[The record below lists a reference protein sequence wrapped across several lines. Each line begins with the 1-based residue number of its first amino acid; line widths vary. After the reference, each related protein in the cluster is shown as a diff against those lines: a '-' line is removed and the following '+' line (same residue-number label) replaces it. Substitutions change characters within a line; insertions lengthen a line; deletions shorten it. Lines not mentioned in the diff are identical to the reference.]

1 VPAVNA
7 GSYENAVAL
16 RLSDA
21 NWDGYLHLITLP
33 VRFLDAPLPSSLW
46 VLTQRIV
53 GVEAVQVFRF
63 EDIAAAELGS

>member
-1 VPAVNA
+1 MPIGRISSSN
-7 GSYENAVAL
+7 YF
-16 RLSDA
+16 
-21 NWDGYLHLITLP
+21 T

-63 EDIAAAELGS
+63 EDIAAAELGL